1 MELIRLALFTWF
13 GAESGEETHCL
24 CEVIRINGGCNGH
37 GGFSSAMFDVVY
49 MTLSTKCKSVKAEAL
64 C

>member
-1 MELIRLALFTWF
+1 MELSRLALAACF
-13 GAESGEETHCL
+13 GAESGEETCCL
-24 CEVIRINGGCNGH
+24 CEVIRINSGYLGH
-37 GGFSSAMFDVVY
+37 DGFRAMFDVLY

>member
-1 MELIRLALFTWF
+1 MELIRLALAACF
-13 GAESGEETHCL
+13 GAESGEETCCL
-24 CEVIRINGGCNGH
+24 CEVIRINSGYLGH
-37 GGFSSAMFDVVY
+37 DGFSSSLLDVVY